1 MFLWT
6 PGYGCFAHGMTKM
19 YQNPVGLRLVQ
30 WTHCPVISQ
39 SEVVECSVKN
49 SCVCVSLYIPVQYY
63 FFLMLHQEAVT
74 KSVEEDDPLAA
85 TVRLDMKW
93 HKLGISHWFIDVKH
107 INIPRVLQN
116 LAASQC
122 AWCWVW
128 QSRALTRQKHK
139 QEVTQKKA
147 SDAVCGGWRRNRYYS
162 CFNAVQLL
170 FDCCLIYVR
179 LLFSCCSVC

>member
-1 MFLWT
+1 MNTLSRNFPIWSCRVQREEFL
-6 PGYGCFAHGMTKM
+6 
-19 YQNPVGLRLVQ
+19 
-30 WTHCPVISQ
+30 
-39 SEVVECSVKN
+39 
-49 SCVCVSLYIPVQYY
+49 CVCIPVHPCTVLL
-63 FFLMLHQEAVT
+63 FSHVASGSCDKECGGRRPTCSNCEAWYEMT
-74 KSVEEDDPLAA
+74 QI
-85 TVRLDMKW
+85 
-93 HKLGISHWFIDVKH
+93 GISHWFIDVKH

-147 SDAVCGGWRRNRYYS
+147 SEAVCGGWRRNRYYS

-179 LLFSCCSVC
+179 LLFSLLVDFKYV